1 MLDHESMD
9 QLYVNITNLAK
20 IRIARNIIAD
30 TLPDK
35 MVLEKERV
43 IILEILDDWENRVN
57 AILQ

>member
-1 MLDHESMD
+1 MD

-35 MVLEKERV
+35 VVLEKERV